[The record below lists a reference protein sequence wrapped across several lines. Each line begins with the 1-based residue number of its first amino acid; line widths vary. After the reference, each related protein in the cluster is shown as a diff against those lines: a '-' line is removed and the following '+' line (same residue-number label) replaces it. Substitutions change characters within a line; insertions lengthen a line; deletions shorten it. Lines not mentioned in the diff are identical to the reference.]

1 MIVYR
6 RHEAPGCGGCLLITC
21 LLLLGLGGAPLLF
34 NFLGFL
40 LFSGLFLVFLVAL
53 GFWGL
58 SYFIRRRV
66 SSYEKSQTESHNV
79 FVFLLVNI
87 LVRIAQ
93 IDGTVTRAE
102 TGAIVNFF
110 RQHLHYNQSQIFW
123 VKDQINEA
131 LGSSAPLEA
140 FLTDFKSHFGYEPR
154 LILLELVYQVLFT
167 NPQVKADELAMVQ
180 RIVDHLEIMP
190 FDHQAIRSKYVSGF
204 VRRPAEDV
212 NRYYEILGLSPG
224 VDFEQ
229 VKRAYRKLSMQYH
242 PDKVAYLGEEFREIA
257 EEKMKELN
265 QAYQFLKN
273 KFGVS

>member
-6 RHEAPGCGGCLLITC
+6 RHETPGCGGCLFIAC
-21 LLLLGLGGAPLLF
+21 LLLLALGGAPALF

-40 LFSGLFLVFLVAL
+40 LFSGLFLVFLVVL

-102 TGAIVNFF
+102 TAAIVNFF

-131 LGSSAPLEA
+131 LGSSVPLEA
-140 FLTDFKSHFGYEPR
+140 LLTEFKGHFAYEPR
-154 LILLELVYQVLFT
+154 LILLELIYQVLYT
-167 NPQVKADELAMVQ
+167 NPQVKADELQMVQ

-190 FDHQAIRSKYVSGF
+190 HDHLAIRSRYVGGF
-204 VRRPAEDV
+204 ARRPAEDV

-229 VKRAYRKLSMQYH
+229 VKKAYRKLSMQYH
-242 PDKVAYLGEEFREIA
+242 PDKVAHLGDEFRQIA

-273 KFGVS
+273 RFGVS

>member
-6 RHEAPGCGGCLLITC
+6 RHETPGCGGCLFIAA
-21 LLLLGLGGAPLLF
+21 LLLLALGGAPLLF
-34 NFLGFL
+34 NVLGFL
-40 LFSGLFLVFLVAL
+40 LFSGLFFVFLLIL

-66 SSYEKSQTESHNV
+66 SSYEKSQTESHNI

-102 TGAIVNFF
+102 TAAIVNFF

-140 FLTDFKSHFGYEPR
+140 LLSDFKGNFGYEPR

-180 RIVDHLEIMP
+180 RIADHLGVLP
-190 FDHQAIRSKYVSGF
+190 FDHLAIRSKYVSGF

-212 NRYYEILGLSPG
+212 NRYYEVLGLSPG

-229 VKRAYRKLSMQYH
+229 VKKAYRKLSMQYH
-242 PDKVAYLGEEFREIA
+242 PDKVAHLGEEFREIA

-273 KFGVS
+273 RFASS